1 MEKKS
6 MRGEGRQVAS
16 KKFSTSVMG
25 GDAPDRHDIM
35 ESANARAQKR
45 HDVKGGTEYADEKV
59 LPSSG
64 GEALDKAG
72 IQDSGYLVKK
82 GLEYGVNAFY
92 NTLPPGM
99 DIEDQE
105 IADIRSMEMKQ
116 ITDLGYPGDGWT

>member
-1 MEKKS
+1 MEKS
-6 MRGEGRQVAS
+6 MRQVAS
-16 KKFSTSVMG
+16 KKFSTVVKG
-25 GDAPDRHDIM
+25 GDAPDDKDIV

-45 HDVKGGTEYADEKV
+45 HDVKGGTEYADEQV

-64 GEALDKAG
+64 GEVLDKSG
-72 IQDSGYLVKK
+72 IKDTGYLVKK

-105 IADIRSMEMKQ
+105 NADIRTMEMKQ
-116 ITDLGYPGDGWT
+116 ITNLSYPGDGWSGS

>member
-1 MEKKS
+1 MEKS

-16 KKFSTSVMG
+16 KKFSTRVVG
-25 GDAPDRHDIM
+25 GDAPDNEDII

-45 HDVKGGTEYADEKV
+45 HDVKGREYADQGV

-64 GEALDKAG
+64 GQVLDKAG

-82 GLEYGVNAFY
+82 GLEYGINAFY
-92 NTLPPGM
+92 NSLPPGM

-105 IADIRSMEMKQ
+105 IADIRSLEMKQ